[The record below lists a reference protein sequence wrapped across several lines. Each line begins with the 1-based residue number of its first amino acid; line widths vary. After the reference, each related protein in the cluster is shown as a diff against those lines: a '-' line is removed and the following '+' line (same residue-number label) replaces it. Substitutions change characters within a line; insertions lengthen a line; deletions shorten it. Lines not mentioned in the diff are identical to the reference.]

1 MYEAKLASKNQI
13 VVPKPARQA
22 LGLKA
27 GDKLL
32 VVVRSDT
39 VILLQNPR
47 NTLSPRRELLRVP
60 TRRGICTGKGQVGLS
75 AEPTA

>member
-1 MYEAKLASKNQI
+1 MHEARLSSKNQI

-32 VVVRSDT
+32 VVVRNDT
-39 VILLQNPR
+39 VILLRKPKKYSQTTAGMIANTYPPR
-47 NTLSPRRELLRVP
+47 YLDGERSSWGER
-60 TRRGICTGKGQVGLS
+60 
-75 AEPTA
+75 